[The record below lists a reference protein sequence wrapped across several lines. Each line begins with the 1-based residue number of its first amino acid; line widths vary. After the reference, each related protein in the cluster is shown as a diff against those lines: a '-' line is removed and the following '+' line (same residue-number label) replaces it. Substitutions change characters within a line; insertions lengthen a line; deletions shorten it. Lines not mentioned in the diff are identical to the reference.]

1 MKTVG
6 RVALLLCLTSLL
18 WFQAGVSGVSG
29 TQVGNAEPDFAA
41 IDAYVVAQMKD
52 LRLPGLA
59 LGIVHGDRIVH
70 LKGFGIADPSRR
82 PVTPQTPFIIG
93 STSKSFTALA
103 IMQLVEE
110 GRIGLDTPVQHYLPW
125 FRVADPDGSARITVR
140 QLLHQTSGLSTKSGR
155 DQASTPSDDALEQ
168 RGRSFR
174 NVPLAQP
181 VGKTYQYSGANY
193 ATLGMIV
200 QAVSGQSYEAYVKQ
214 HIFTPLEMRRSYA
227 SQLEAQQNGMAM
239 GYRFWFGMPVAGN
252 LPFNRGS
259 LPQGYLISSAEDM
272 SHYLIAQ
279 LNGGRYKTASILSST
294 GITAMHQPPV
304 QAGMTETSY
313 AMGWKVGP
321 INGIPTV
328 WHDGSVFN
336 FHANMVLIPAGRWGI
351 VVLKNAYNSPDEFTG
366 TNRLSGIAAGITTL
380 LSGGQ
385 PPAVPSNIALYL
397 FYG

>member
-1 MKTVG
+1 
-6 RVALLLCLTSLL
+6 
-18 WFQAGVSGVSG
+18 
-29 TQVGNAEPDFAA
+29 
-41 IDAYVVAQMKD
+41 
-52 LRLPGLA
+52 
-59 LGIVHGDRIVH
+59 
-70 LKGFGIADPSRR
+70 
-82 PVTPQTPFIIG
+82 
-93 STSKSFTALA
+93 
-103 IMQLVEE
+103 
-110 GRIGLDTPVQHYLPW
+110 
-125 FRVADPDGSARITVR
+125 
-140 QLLHQTSGLSTKSGR
+140 SGLSTKSGR
-155 DQASTPSDDALEQ
+155 DQASTLSDDALEQ
-168 RGRSFR
+168 RVRSFR

-239 GYRFWFGMPVAGN
+239 GYRFWFGMPAAAN
-252 LPFNRGS
+252 LPYNRGS

-304 QAGMTETSY
+304 EASMTETSY
-313 AMGWKVGP
+313 AMDWKVGP

-336 FHANMVLIPAGRWGI
+336 FHANMILIPAGRWGI

-397 FYG
+397 FYGIPLLIVAFQIVGMIRSGLDLRDWRTHPDHRPHGRARLFRVIGVPLALNLAWALIILVGFPQVLGSLSMVLAGFPDLGYVLIGSGVVALGWSVLRTGLTWATLRNTRAPLLPGS